1 VVERTERGRGSWRVS
16 KLSQW
21 VRPARRGPGSVY
33 PLLVLVV
40 FSLLATFLLTQTTVT
55 LAYPAFQSPESPVRS
70 PAPTRTTAAI
80 PTEAPAA
87 TATEAPAGAPTQTPA
102 AGPTEAPAG
111 PPEESPVAPPG
122 ETPVVSPEETPVV
135 PPAGEVT
142 PSAGPEETPGEEA
155 SPEVPSP
162 TEAPGDEGSSLLDRL
177 SPAVLIDT
185 CVVGLSSVWLCC
197 GGFVLVLFLLL
208 IAASFILRVS

>member
-1 VVERTERGRGSWRVS
+1 
-16 KLSQW
+16 
-21 VRPARRGPGSVY
+21 
-33 PLLVLVV
+33 
-40 FSLLATFLLTQTTVT
+40 
-55 LAYPAFQSPESPVRS
+55 
-70 PAPTRTTAAI
+70 
-80 PTEAPAA
+80 
-87 TATEAPAGAPTQTPA
+87 
-102 AGPTEAPAG
+102 
-111 PPEESPVAPPG
+111 VAPPG
-122 ETPVVSPEETPVV
+122 ETPVVPPGETSVV

-162 TEAPGDEGSSLLDRL
+162 TEAPGEEGSSLLDRL